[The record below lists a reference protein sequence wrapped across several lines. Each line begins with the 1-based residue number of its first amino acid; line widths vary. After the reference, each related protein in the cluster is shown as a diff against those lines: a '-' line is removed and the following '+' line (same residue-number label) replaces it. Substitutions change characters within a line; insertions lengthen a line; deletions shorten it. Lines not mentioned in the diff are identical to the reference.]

1 MFRMVC
7 PACQSPTRV
16 LESRGAEGSAAV
28 RRRRQCPAC
37 GRRFTTY
44 ERREAEP
51 AYVVKRDGGRQ
62 RFDRTKLR
70 AALLNA
76 AHKRPVTPDAI
87 EAVVG
92 RIEAEVIRAGGEL
105 AAQRIGDLCLAELRQ
120 LDPGA
125 YLQFAGTLAE
135 PEFAISGQ
143 PAGRGSVRAE
153 REDAKLPPKTG
164 RRRGSDE

>member
-1 MFRMVC
+1 MSLVVC
-7 PACQSPTRV
+7 PACQSSSRV
-16 LESRGAEGSAAV
+16 LESRSAEGGAAV

-37 GRRFTTY
+37 GHRFTTY
-44 ERREAEP
+44 ERRDLEP
-51 AYVVKRDGGRQ
+51 AYVVKREGGRQ

-92 RIEAEVIRAGGEL
+92 RIEAEVIRTGGEL
-105 AAQRIGDLCLAELRQ
+105 PAARIGELCLAELRQ

-143 PAGRGSVRAE
+143 SARTGSVRVA
-153 REDAKLPPKTG
+153 REDAELPPKTG
-164 RRRGSDE
+164 